1 MSEFAKNFKALRE
14 ARHLSQTQLADRLK
28 MSKSAISMYENGRR
42 EPKFEDL
49 ITIAN
54 FFNVDASYLIG
65 SRSQVEQLT
74 GTPEDDAASI
84 SLLVT
89 AEELAVV
96 KAYRVCGA
104 ETKENV
110 RRILRVEY

>member
-1 MSEFAKNFKALRE
+1 MSGFAKNFKELRE
-14 ARHLSQTQLADRLK
+14 ARHLSQTQLASRLG
-28 MSKSAISMYENGRR
+28 MSKSAVSMYENGNR

-49 ITIAN
+49 IAIAN

-84 SLLVT
+84 SVLVT
-89 AEELAVV
+89 PEELALL
-96 KAYRVCGA
+96 KAYRLVGT
-104 ETKENV
+104 ETRENV
-110 RRILRVEY
+110 RRILRVED